1 MGKYKVIIKP
11 TAEKDLLKHKK
22 SGEISS
28 IKKILKILNEL
39 QEHPHYG
46 TGNPEELK
54 YELTDYWSR
63 RINKKDRLIYQI
75 QEDIVTV
82 FVVSAMGHYK

>member
-11 TAEKDLLKHKK
+11 TAEKDLLNHKK
-22 SGEISS
+22 SGAISS

-39 QEHPHYG
+39 QEHPQYG

-54 YELTDYWSR
+54 YELKDYWSR

-75 QEDIVTV
+75 QENIVTV
-82 FVVSAMGHYK
+82 FVVSAMGDHE